1 MSDSVPED
9 VKQRR
14 LREII
19 DVFRSNAQRRNID
32 NESGRLRL
40 VLVEGLS
47 TRSEKELMTPGQGDI
62 GDNQKAQIQKAI
74 LSGKDLTLTGRT
86 DGNKRII
93 FPARAV
99 LSSLQGFDLESWASK
114 ERHHVTPSQRTQSID
129 LVDWVNESALEEG
142 KLTKQTFAPVILKD
156 IPYFF
161 RPRRI
166 GPESVPETYS
176 VRRRGR
182 YSCLRAGPATAERT
196 GSHRNA
202 YFTGGAVTIT
212 WCRFDRSETSYV

>member
-1 MSDSVPED
+1 
-9 VKQRR
+9 
-14 LREII
+14 
-19 DVFRSNAQRRNID
+19 
-32 NESGRLRL
+32 
-40 VLVEGLS
+40 
-47 TRSEKELMTPGQGDI
+47 MTPGQGDI

-114 ERHHVTPSQRTQSID
+114 ERHHVTPSQSID
-129 LVDWVNESALEEG
+129 LVDWVNEFAVEEG

-161 RPRRI
+161 CPRRI

-182 YSCLRAGPATAERT
+182 YSCLRAGSATAERT

-202 YFTGGAVTIT
+202 YFSGGAVTIT
-212 WCRFDRSETSYV
+212 WCRFDRSETSYVKEYNPVCMYCI